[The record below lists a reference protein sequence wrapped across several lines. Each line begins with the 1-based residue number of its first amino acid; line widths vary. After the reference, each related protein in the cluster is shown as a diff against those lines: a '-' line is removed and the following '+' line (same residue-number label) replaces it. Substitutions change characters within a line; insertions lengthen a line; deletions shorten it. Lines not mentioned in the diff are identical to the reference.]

1 MLVFINMK
9 RAIDIPICRI
19 IKTITVVIVPK
30 ALFALLF
37 TTIFIL
43 ELSLHE
49 LSTAICY
56 AWAGSFD
63 EKTK

>member
-9 RAIDIPICRI
+9 RVIDIPICCI

-37 TTIFIL
+37 TTTFNL
-43 ELSLHE
+43 ELFAHE
-49 LSTAICY
+49 LSTAICC
-56 AWAGSFD
+56 AWAGSFN